1 MKRSK
6 NKIWGDSHNEM
17 WSPGRIFKMIV
28 IEACWLVNKNTP
40 IQQTKHDVKD
50 ITAKT
55 PRVAG

>member
-1 MKRSK
+1 
-6 NKIWGDSHNEM
+6 M